1 MFEQLTPKG
10 WAKPKGYSNGLV
22 TEGKLI
28 ILGGQIGWN
37 AQQEFESDDFVE
49 QTRQTLQNIVDLLA
63 EAGAGPANVARLT
76 WFITDREVYLANQ
89 KALGSAY
96 RDVMGRNFPTM
107 SVVQVVKLMEER
119 ALVEIEATAVLPNH

>member
-1 MFEQLTPKG
+1 MFKQLVPKG
-10 WAKPKGYSNGLV
+10 WAPPRGYANGLV

-37 AQQEFESDDFVE
+37 AQQEFDSDNFVD

-63 EAGAGPANVARLT
+63 EAGAGPENVARLT
-76 WFITDREVYLANQ
+76 WFITDRDAYLANQ

-119 ALVEIEATAVLPNH
+119 ALVEIEATAVLPDR